1 MKGNELHLHL
11 HVLVFIYPKA
21 VSVFLLYDNCV
32 RVFFSPSLSLSLSL
46 SLCQAWLSTAV
57 PRGRPKKHCNASRM
71 AEWSAWKGGSPL
83 AALAIYLSYPF
94 MCAFF
99 HVCVLLSLSPSLSL
113 LPSARFLPN
122 YFLHYSSPVLLHDLL
137 LYLPL
142 WACGACCRASQ
153 LSSW

>member
-32 RVFFSPSLSLSLSL
+32 HVFFSPSLPLSLSVSVSGVTVHSRPARTPQETL
-46 SLCQAWLSTAV
+46 QCKPNGRMVSLKRRQPPSCPS
-57 PRGRPKKHCNASRM
+57 
-71 AEWSAWKGGSPL
+71 
-83 AALAIYLSYPF
+83 YLPF
-94 MCAFF
+94 ISF